1 MNAELEIQIKPS
13 VHDEKKMLEIIDKV
27 IEYIISTG
35 LSYHVGPFETTVE
48 GDLDQLLEIIKVSHT
63 LSIEAGAP
71 AVNSAMKLYY
81 SPEQHLLTT
90 DEKISKYSK

>member
-1 MNAELEIQIKPS
+1 MNAALAIQIKPR
-13 VHDEKKMLEIIDKV
+13 VNDEKKMIEIIDKV
-27 IEYIISTG
+27 IEHIISIG

-48 GDLDQLLEIIKVSHT
+48 GELDQLLEIIKLSHT

-81 SPEQHLLTT
+81 SPEQPLLSTN
-90 DEKISKYSK
+90 EKISKYNK